1 MTLQAHRLPL
11 DAPPVGSVVSTFNA
25 YHLGDNL
32 FTLHYLRA
40 LAKAYPEIHF
50 THAAPATYLDQL
62 TPLTA
67 DLPNLSLSA
76 LSSSTSTSSLQLAP
90 PALNTWLGAD
100 GWFYGQPD
108 CHDFVA
114 IYHRHFANLSR
125 ALGLACPFAGAD
137 PRDLLFDYPALAP
150 RTQAYTGLRGIL
162 VVNSAPQSGQFQSFS
177 HDGFDRIIAQL
188 HAAGHTVYTTAPSRT
203 PDALCTL
210 DLGSSV
216 TDIGRLSADHITA
229 IIGVP
234 TGPMWP
240 TFNIWNADA
249 IKLRLLLLDTER
261 VDILPESTVHANSL
275 SLVPEI
281 LQSRG
286 LL

>member
-1 MTLQAHRLPL
+1 MSLTQHRQPL
-11 DAPPVGSVVSTFNA
+11 DTRALGRVVSTFNA
-25 YHLGDNL
+25 YHLGDQL

-40 LAKAYPEIHF
+40 QAKAHREIHF
-50 THAAPATYLDQL
+50 AHAAPATYLPQL
-62 TPLTA
+62 APLTA
-67 DLPNLSLSA
+67 GLPNLSLSSLA
-76 LSSSTSTSSLQLAP
+76 LLPSYHLHAP
-90 PALNTWLGAD
+90 LNTWLGAA

-108 CHDFVA
+108 RHDFVA
-114 IYHRHFANLSR
+114 IYLRHFANLSR
-125 ALGLACPFAGAD
+125 ALDLPSPFTTA
-137 PRDLLFDYPALAP
+137 RDLLFDYSALAP
-150 RTQAYTGLRGIL
+150 ATTAYTGLRGIL
-162 VVNSAPQSGQFQSFS
+162 VVNSAPQSSQFQGFS

-203 PDALCTL
+203 RGALCTL
-210 DLGSSV
+210 DLGASV

-261 VDILPESTVHANSL
+261 VDILPESTVHANHL

-281 LQSRG
+281 LKDRG

>member
-1 MTLQAHRLPL
+1 MIAQHRQPL
-11 DAPPVGSVVSTFNA
+11 DTPALGRVVSTFNA
-25 YHLGDNL
+25 YHLGDN
-32 FTLHYLRA
+32 FFSLHYLRA
-40 LAKAYPEIHF
+40 QAKAYPEIHF
-50 THAAPATYLDQL
+50 THAAPATYLTQL
-62 TPLTA
+62 APLTA
-67 DLPNLSLSA
+67 DLPNLSLSD
-76 LSSSTSTSSLQLAP
+76 LSSSTSTSPLQRAP
-90 PALNTWLGAD
+90 RLDTWLGAS
-100 GWFYGQPD
+100 GWFYHQPD
-108 CHDFVA
+108 RHDFVA

-125 ALGLACPFAGAD
+125 SLGLACPFAGAD

-177 HDGFDRIIAQL
+177 HEGFDRIIALL

-216 TDIGRLSADHITA
+216 TDIGRLSSDHVDA

-234 TGPMWP
+234 TGPLWP
-240 TFNIWNADA
+240 TFNIWNADT
-249 IKLRLLLLDTER
+249 IKTRILLLDTER
-261 VDILPESTVHANSL
+261 VDILPEHTVHANHL

-281 LQSRG
+281 LKDRG